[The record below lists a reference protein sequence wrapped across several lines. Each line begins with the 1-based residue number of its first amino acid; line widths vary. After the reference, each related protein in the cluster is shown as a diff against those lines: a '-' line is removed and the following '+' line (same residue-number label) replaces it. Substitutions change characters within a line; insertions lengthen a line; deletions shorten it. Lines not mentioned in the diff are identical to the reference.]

1 MRLGI
6 TGGIGAGKSYVSHL
20 LTGAFGIPVYDCDSA
35 AKRLM
40 ATSDVLRARLTALIG
55 NNAYLP
61 DGTLNRPVVANYLF
75 ADESHASCINAIVHP
90 VVKDDFLRWAAAQEQ
105 DGQKIVAL
113 ESAVLFEA
121 HLADDLDAVIFVD
134 APVELRLERAM
145 RRDGAAREQILARIN
160 RQKADEDFNQA
171 CDYVVINDGRDLRP
185 QLQTIFDALS
195 LDCFKSLNS

>member
-6 TGGIGAGKSYVSHL
+6 TGGIGAGKSYVSRL
-20 LTGAFGIPVYDCDSA
+20 LTEAFGIPVYDCDSA

-40 ATSDVLRARLTALIG
+40 ATSDELRARLTALIG
-55 NNAYLP
+55 DDAYLP
-61 DGTLNRPVVANYLF
+61 DGTLNRPAVASYLF
-75 ADESHASCINAIVHP
+75 ADKDHVSRINAIVHP
-90 VVKDDFLRWAAAQEQ
+90 AVKDDFLRWTAAQEQ
-105 DGQKIVAL
+105 DGQTLVAL
-113 ESAVLFEA
+113 ESAVLLEA

-145 RRDGAAREQILARIN
+145 QRDGATCEQILARIN
-160 RQKADEDFNQA
+160 RQKADEDFRQT

-195 LDCFKSLNS
+195 LEPFKS

>member
-6 TGGIGAGKSYVSHL
+6 TGGIGAGKSYVSRL
-20 LTGAFGIPVYDCDSA
+20 LTEAFGIPVYDCDSA

-40 ATSDVLRARLTALIG
+40 ATSDGLRARLTALIG
-55 NNAYLP
+55 NDAYLS
-61 DGTLNRPVVANYLF
+61 DGTLNRQVVASYLF
-75 ADESHASCINAIVHP
+75 ADKDHASRINAIVHP

-105 DGQKIVAL
+105 DGQMLVAL
-113 ESAVLFEA
+113 ESAVLLEA
-121 HLADDLDAVIFVD
+121 HLADELDAVIFVD

-145 RRDGAAREQILARIN
+145 RRDGATREQILARIN
-160 RQKADEDFNQA
+160 RQKADKDFNQA

-195 LDCFKSLNS
+195 LEPFKS

>member
-6 TGGIGAGKSYVSHL
+6 TGGIGAGKSFVSRL
-20 LTGAFGIPVYDCDSA
+20 LTEAFGIPVYDCDSA

-40 ATSDVLRARLTALIG
+40 ATSDGLRARLTTLIG
-55 NNAYLP
+55 NDAYLP
-61 DGTLNRPVVANYLF
+61 DGTLNRQVVASYLF
-75 ADESHASCINAIVHP
+75 ADKEHASRINAIVHP
-90 VVKDDFLRWAAAQEQ
+90 AVKDDFLRWAAAQEQ
-105 DGQKIVAL
+105 AGQTLVAL
-113 ESAVLFEA
+113 ESAVLLEA
-121 HLADDLDAVIFVD
+121 HLADELDAVIFVD

-145 RRDGAAREQILARIN
+145 RRDGATREQILARIN

-195 LDCFKSLNS
+195 LEPFKS

>member
-20 LTGAFGIPVYDCDSA
+20 LTKVFGIPVYDCDSA

-40 ATSDVLRARLTALIG
+40 ATSDGLRARLTALLG
-55 NNAYLP
+55 NDAYLP
-61 DGTLNRPVVANYLF
+61 DGTLNRPVVASYLF
-75 ADESHASCINAIVHP
+75 ADKDHASRINAIVHP
-90 VVKDDFLRWAAAQEQ
+90 AVKDDFLCWAAAQEQ
-105 DGQKIVAL
+105 GGQRLVAL
-113 ESAVLFEA
+113 ESAVLLEA

-145 RRDGAAREQILARIN
+145 QRDGATREQILARIN
-160 RQKADEDFNQA
+160 RQKGDEDFHQA
-171 CDYVVINDGRDLRP
+171 CDYVIINDGRDLRP

-195 LDCFKSLNS
+195 LEPFKS